1 MAQQIIDI
9 GSLPSDGSGDPL
21 RTAFDKV
28 NQNIT
33 ELYSVLIPPAGSNTL
48 PAFGSKVTS
57 VAGKIGDVVLTVN
70 NVIGAVSQD
79 YVDNKVG
86 ELVFDSINDQIIDL
100 TQASPEIVADMQ
112 QLANAIQAD
121 GGYYM
126 SLTNQITDKVSKT
139 MGGVMTAPL
148 LLRGNPISPTEA
160 APKQYVDAKATETLQ
175 YVNSTMQITNMVVA
189 NMATQIDGLATNAAL
204 TELTETISNTI
215 YTKEEIDAI
224 LLNITNGSSI
234 NPYDAGYVGADPEN
248 DMGSVDEPAT
258 EITDFGSI

>member
-21 RTAFDKV
+21 RTSFDKI
-28 NQNIT
+28 NQNFT
-33 ELYSVLIPPAGSNTL
+33 ELYSVVIPQPGSNTI
-48 PAFGSKVTS
+48 PTFGSPVTS
-57 VAGKIGDVVLTVN
+57 VAGKIGDVILTVD
-70 NVIGAVSQD
+70 NVIGAVSQN

-86 ELVFDSINDQIIDL
+86 ELVYDSINDQIIDL
-100 TQASPEIVADMQ
+100 TQASPEIVADMR
-112 QLANAIQAD
+112 QLADAIQND

-126 SLTNQITDKVSKT
+126 SLTDQITDKVSKT
-139 MGGVMTAPL
+139 LGGVMTAPL
-148 LLRGNPISPTEA
+148 LLRGNPTSPTEA
-160 APKQYVDAKATETLQ
+160 APKQYVDAKSVETLQ
-175 YVNSTMQITNMVVA
+175 HVNSTMQITNMVVSSL
-189 NMATQIDGLATNAAL
+189 ATQIDGLATNVAL
-204 TELTETISNTI
+204 TELAETISNTV

-224 LLNITNGSSI
+224 LLNITNGGST